1 MLEPFEVI
9 SKVRGVRS
17 VFVVNNRAKIIFEK
31 LSPDVSRNTAE
42 VLSEHII
49 KIFALGQY
57 GKFKRQSNEI
67 ELLYEQGRLLAVD
80 CRRFVLI
87 ITCENNT
94 PFSML
99 RMTMG
104 VQIKNLI
111 GDESLNKELETEVID
126 KKVLLRKDK
135 LSQYEIDLLEKI

>member
-31 LSPDVSRNTAE
+31 LSPDVSRTTAE
-42 VLSEHII
+42 ILSEHII

-111 GDESLNKELETEVID
+111 GDESLNKELEAEVID